1 MRATRAIIHLNRLS
15 RNIAAVR
22 AKIGPHPLICM
33 PVKADAYGHGAVP
46 VARAALEAGARYLA
60 VATVDEGKELREGG
74 ITAPVL
80 LLSIPLPEELFDAA
94 ACDLSPLIGDREYA
108 EAAGRAAKQA
118 GKRLSV
124 HLKVDTGMGRA
135 GCFPDTAADL
145 AACVAACPSL
155 EIAGTA
161 THLAVADS
169 PTEADIRYTKE
180 QLTRFRAAVERIR
193 RAGFEPGL
201 LHAANSGAVIFHE
214 DARFDMVRPGILLYG
229 YKPQSAAWIGG
240 RNIMPDIE
248 PLMELV
254 TQISF
259 IKRLKAGETIS
270 YGRTWTAP
278 RDTVIATLPVGYGDG
293 LPRGL
298 SGNFSVRIRDAMYPL
313 AGRICMD
320 QCMVDLGPDTDIK
333 RWERVTLFGGS
344 APDAADLAAQLG
356 TISYEITCNI
366 NKRVPREYRNEIDN
380 RVVR

>member
-22 AKIGPHPLICM
+22 AKIGPRPLICM

-46 VARAALEAGARYLA
+46 VARAALEAGVSYLA
-60 VATVDEGKELREGG
+60 VATVDEGKELREAG

-94 ACDLSPLIGDREYA
+94 ACGLSPLIGDREYA

-124 HLKVDTGMGRA
+124 HLKVDTGMGRM
-135 GCFPDTAADL
+135 GCPPDAATDL
-145 AACVAACPSL
+145 AACVAACPAL

-161 THLAVADS
+161 THLAAADS
-169 PTEADIRYTKE
+169 PVEADIRYTRE
-180 QLTRFRAAVERIR
+180 QLARFRAAVERIR
-193 RAGFEPGL
+193 RAGLEPGL

-229 YKPQSAAWIGG
+229 YKAQSAA
-240 RNIMPDIE
+240 MPGIE
-248 PLMELV
+248 PLMELA
-254 TQISF
+254 TQIIF
-259 IKRLKAGETIS
+259 IKRVKSGETIS

-333 RWERVTLFGGS
+333 RWERVTIFGGS

-356 TISYEITCNI
+356 TIPYEITCNI
-366 NKRVPREYRNEIDN
+366 NKRVPREYRGDSQ
-380 RVVR
+380 VRYLC